1 VPEDRAIKG
10 AFMRKSFQ
18 ILCAGILALAIA
30 QEGRPL
36 EAASPQA
43 TAPEADSG
51 DTEKR
56 LRDLE
61 ARLKELAAAVE
72 ELRKGEPGA
81 ASARIAQLEKQID
94 ALTHEI
100 ERLRLGEAAAPA
112 AARSEHGLGPAA
124 SKVYGLREGVSIGGY
139 GEVVYRDFSSRD
151 DSGSPSGADDQWDLL
166 RAVLYFGYKWSDRIL
181 FNSEIEFEHATTGE
195 GGEEKGEV
203 SVEFAYLDF
212 LMKKGFNI
220 RGGLLLIPVGIL
232 NEMHEP
238 TTFPGVL
245 RPAVE
250 TLVLPT
256 TWRENGVGVFGETG
270 WLSYRGYLVAGLDA
284 TGFSG
289 EEGIREG
296 RQGGSAS
303 LANSLAL
310 TGRVDLTRVPGL
322 VAGIAAFRGNSDQG
336 EIPADAKVETLDFHA
351 QYQWRGF
358 EARGLW
364 ARVDVEDAEVINQ
377 ALGILPL
384 SGDSVGERIK
394 GWYLQAAWDI
404 FSLRS
409 RSDQQYLAPF
419 VRYEALNTQDSVPTG
434 FSANPAFER
443 RIRTVGLTWKPIPQ
457 VAIKLDYQD
466 VDNAAGTGVDEFH
479 AGLGWIF

>member
-1 VPEDRAIKG
+1 
-10 AFMRKSFQ
+10 MRKSFQ
-18 ILCAGILALAIA
+18 ILCAGILALVIA
-30 QEGRPL
+30 HEGRPV
-36 EAASPQA
+36 EAAISPQA
-43 TAPEADSG
+43 TAPEAGSG

-56 LRDLE
+56 LKDLE

-81 ASARIAQLEKQID
+81 SSAKIAQLEKQID
-94 ALTHEI
+94 ALTREI

-112 AARSEHGLGPAA
+112 AGRSEHGLGPAA
-124 SKVYGLREGVSIGGY
+124 SKVYGVREGVSIGGY
-139 GEVVYRDFSSRD
+139 GEAVYRDFSSRD
-151 DSGSPSGADDQWDLL
+151 DSGAPSGADDQWDLL
-166 RAVLYFGYKWSDRIL
+166 RAVLYFGYKWNDRIL

-195 GGEEKGEV
+195 GDEEKGEV

-212 LMKKGFNI
+212 LVKRGFNA
-220 RGGLLLIPVGIL
+220 RGGLVLLPVGIL

-250 TLVLPT
+250 TVILPT
-256 TWRENGVGVFGETG
+256 TWRENGVGVFGETD
-270 WLSYRGYLVAGLDA
+270 WLCYRGYLVAGLDA

-303 LANSLAL
+303 LANSLAW

-322 VAGIAAFRGNSDQG
+322 VAGVSAFRGNSDQG

-351 QYQWRGF
+351 LYQWRGF
-358 EARGLW
+358 EGRGLW
-364 ARVDVEDAEVINQ
+364 ATVDVEDAAVINQ
-377 ALGILPL
+377 FLGILPL
-384 SGDSVGERIK
+384 SGDSVGESMK
-394 GWYLQAAWDI
+394 GYYLQAAWDI
-404 FSLRS
+404 FSLGDRPG
-409 RSDQQYLAPF
+409 QLLAPF
-419 VRYEALNTQDSVPTG
+419 VRYEALNTQDSVPSG
-434 FSANPAFER
+434 FSANPAFQR
-443 RIRTVGLTWKPIPQ
+443 RIKTVGLTWKPIPQ